1 MAETGMGVAV
11 PVKFVLW
18 DHDGVLVDTE
28 PLFFEATA
36 RVLADHG
43 VDVSRDR
50 WAALQA
56 AGKGI
61 VRLLDEA
68 EGVGVAQAEV
78 RHIRDELYAELL
90 SQRDVLIRGARRAVE
105 EVTECYQS
113 VMVTTSLRRYI
124 DQIHGQTGLLKHFEH
139 IVTAEDC
146 SRHKPHPEP
155 YLQAMALIGA
165 TPEVCVAIEDSPRGL
180 ASARAAGVRC
190 VIIRSD
196 FIGSGGFDGAE
207 HVLDHVSEFGPFLA
221 QLGPAA
227 AEGAGS

>member
-1 MAETGMGVAV
+1 MKRVAV
-11 PVKFVLW
+11 PVNFVLW

-36 RVLADHG
+36 RALADHG
-43 VDVSRDR
+43 VAVSRDR

-56 AGKGI
+56 AGSGI

-68 EGVGVAQAEV
+68 EGIGVTQAEI
-78 RHIRDELYAELL
+78 RHIRDEIYAELL
-90 SQRDVLIRGARRAVE
+90 SQRDVLIPGARRALE
-105 EVTECYQS
+105 EVAGSYRS

-124 DQIHGQTGLLKHFEH
+124 DQIHGQTGLLEHFEH

-155 YLQAMALIGA
+155 YLRAMDLIGA
-165 TPEVCVAIEDSPRGL
+165 TPEACVAIEDSPRGL

-190 VIIRSD
+190 VVVRSD
-196 FIGSGGFDGAE
+196 FIGPGGFDGAE
-207 HVLDHVSEFGPFLA
+207 RVLDQVADFGPFMA
-221 QLGPAA
+221 QLEAA
-227 AEGAGS
+227 TAEGAGS